1 MSLRTRALVVLGI
14 SAVSIAALAA
24 QPAPADVILRTAA
37 APVVAGSWTRVA
49 DASAAGGS
57 ALRHPDAGAAK
68 LTTPLAAPANYFELT
83 FQAESGTAYRLWIR
97 GRADAD
103 SWTNDSIY
111 AQFSDSVDPSG
122 AAIYRIGTTSA
133 TTLTVEDC
141 NGCGVKGWGWQDN
154 GYGTG
159 VLGPLIYFGGSG
171 THTIRIQTRED
182 GLRIDQVV
190 LSPSTYLSAS
200 PGATKND
207 TTILPVSGPS
217 AATLVR
223 GPYLQQA
230 SASSVRIVWATL
242 ENGQGQVRYAQRP
255 VGTPVLAVAASR
267 LVPKTVSGLAFDY
280 VHHEAAVDSLAASSG
295 YDYELF
301 LDANP
306 VGSGST
312 YSLRTAPATGTG
324 PVRFIAFGD
333 SGTGSTEQQQLAALM
348 TADAADLVLHTG
360 DLAYG
365 NSAGTGDASWKTFE
379 DWFFAIYRAWLPTRP
394 VFPTE
399 GNHDSRPTNGN
410 GRAYLDLFSLPANGA
425 SVAFPDHA
433 ERYYSFDYGPVHF
446 VALDTEFAFQD
457 PARRSE
463 QLAWL
468 DADLAG
474 TAQPWKIAYFHRSPF
489 SAGGEHGSDLA
500 VRDAFA
506 PLLERHG
513 VQLAISAHEHDYERT
528 VPQSVAGGPPVTYIV
543 TGGGGGPLYA
553 AGTAIWTA
561 FSASRHHYVRTSV
574 GDCLLQLE
582 AVGLDGGVFDSTSL
596 NRCSEPPP
604 PPPPPPSTDVV
615 LYAVDAVERAGAW
628 TYVADTTA
636 AAGSRLRHPDAGA
649 AKLATPLA
657 APQHYVDFTFDASA
671 GTPYR
676 LWIRGKADGNSWAN
690 DSVFVQFSG
699 AVDGAGRPAYRIGT
713 TTATTVTIEDC
724 TSCGLSGWGWQDNG
738 YAGLGPTVMFT
749 AGPQRIR
756 IQTREDGLS
765 IDQIVLSP
773 QRYLTASPGALKND
787 TVIVPQVQ

>member
-1 MSLRTRALVVLGI
+1 MSLRSRVHAALGI
-14 SAVSIAALAA
+14 SAVSVAVLAA
-24 QPAPADVILRTAA
+24 QSGPVDVVLRTAS
-37 APVVAGSWTRVA
+37 APVVAGKWTRVA
-49 DASAAGGS
+49 DATAAGGS
-57 ALRHPDAGAAK
+57 ALRHPDESAPK

-83 FQAESGTAYRLWIR
+83 FEAQAGTAYRLWIR

-111 AQFSDSVDPSG
+111 AQFSDSVDASS

-159 VLGPLIYFGGSG
+159 VLGPPIYFAASG
-171 THTIRIQTRED
+171 THTLRIQTRED
-182 GLRIDQVV
+182 GLRIDQIV
-190 LSPSTYLSAS
+190 LSPSTYLSTA
-200 PGATKND
+200 PGATRND
-207 TTILPVSGPS
+207 ATILPVSGPTV
-217 AATLVR
+217 ATLVH

-230 SASSVRIVWATL
+230 SASSMRIVWATL
-242 ENGQGQVRYAQRP
+242 ESGQGQVRYVKRP
-255 VGTPVLAVAASR
+255 AGTPVLAVAASR
-267 LVPKTVSGLAFDY
+267 LVPKTISGLAFDY
-280 VHHEAAVDSLAASSG
+280 VHHEATIDGLAAASG

-306 VGSGST
+306 VGSAST
-312 YSLRTAPATGTG
+312 YSLRTAPADGTG
-324 PVRFIAFGD
+324 PVTFIAFGD
-333 SGTGSTEQQQLAALM
+333 SGTGSSEQQQLAALM
-348 TADAADLVLHTG
+348 AADDADLVLHTG
-360 DLAYG
+360 DMAYG

-379 DWFFAIYRAWLPTRP
+379 DWFFAIYRAWLPSRP

-399 GNHDSRPTNGN
+399 GNHDSRPTNGD

-425 SVAFPDHA
+425 SVSFPDHA

-457 PARRSE
+457 TARRSE

-468 DADLAG
+468 DADLAS
-474 TAQPWKIAYFHRSPF
+474 TTQPWKVAYFHRSPF

-513 VQLAISAHEHDYERT
+513 VPLALSAHEHDYERT
-528 VPQSVAGGPPVTYIV
+528 LPQSVAGGKAVTYV
-543 TGGGGGPLYA
+543 VSGGGGGPLYA
-553 AGTAIWTA
+553 AGTAAWTA
-561 FSASRHHYVRTSV
+561 FSASRHHYVRASV

-582 AVGLDGGVFDSTSL
+582 AVGLDGIVFDGATL
-596 NRCSEPPP
+596 NRCVEPPP
-604 PPPPPPSTDVV
+604 PPPSSDVV
-615 LYAVDAVERAGAW
+615 LYAVDAVGRAGAW
-628 TYVADTTA
+628 VYVADATA

-649 AKLATPLA
+649 PKLAAPLA
-657 APQHYVDFTFDASA
+657 SPQHYVDFDFDASA

-676 LWIRGKADGNSWAN
+676 LWIRGKADANSWAN

-699 AVDGAGRPAYRIGT
+699 AVDGAGRPVYRIGT
-713 TTATTVTIEDC
+713 TTAATVTLEDC
-724 TSCGLSGWGWQDNG
+724 TGCGVSGWGWQDNG
-738 YAGLGPTVMFT
+738 FAGLGPAIVFAA

-773 QRYLTASPGALKND
+773 ERYLTASPGALKKD